1 MTWTL
6 LERIRALGDEYDND
20 TTVEQQK
27 GTSCKV
33 TRLLE
38 LIYTVIEGPKQ
49 SGNSVVGDVFVVVV
63 VVM

>member
-1 MTWTL
+1 M
-6 LERIRALGDEYDND
+6 GDEYDND

-49 SGNSVVGDVFVVVV
+49 SDNSVVGDVFVVVV